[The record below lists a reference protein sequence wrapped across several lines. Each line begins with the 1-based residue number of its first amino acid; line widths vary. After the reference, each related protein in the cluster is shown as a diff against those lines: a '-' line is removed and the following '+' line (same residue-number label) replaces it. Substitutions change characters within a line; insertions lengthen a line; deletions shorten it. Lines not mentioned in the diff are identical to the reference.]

1 MTSKL
6 LRTEAEILAD
16 LRRDSYQNLLNFT
29 LSTMPNYVIGRHHAI
44 LANKLRRVVEGK
56 CKRLMI
62 FMPPRHGKSEI
73 ASVRFPAWAL
83 GRNPNLRI
91 IGCSYGAELARK
103 INRQVQK
110 VMDSE
115 AYHQVFPH
123 TRLNDRNVKTLQRPL
138 RNSDTFEIVGA
149 LGTYRAAGIGG
160 AITGTGADILIIDD
174 PIKNQ
179 KEANSLVFRDS
190 LWEWYTGTAYTRLEK
205 DGAVILIQTRWH
217 EDDLAGRL
225 LTEMQKGG
233 EYADKWEV
241 VTLEAI
247 KESENPLDWREH
259 GEALWD
265 WKYPIEALLG
275 IKQTV
280 GSIVFSAQYQ
290 QKPSPV
296 SGALFK
302 RSWWKYYREIPAEA
316 GEIIQVYDTA
326 QKPGITN
333 DWSVCATW
341 KKVSSGY
348 YLLDLW
354 RNKVEAPDLERLAVA
369 NYNKWLPNKVLIE
382 DKSSGS
388 SLIQYLQRNTT
399 LPVIPINPTADKE
412 TRAISA
418 TGTVEAGN
426 CYLPE
431 NARWVQDF
439 IVEHEQFPFGTFDD
453 QVDTTAMAINYFKTI
468 GQINPRVRRL

>member
-1 MTSKL
+1 MTTKL
-6 LRTEAEILAD
+6 LGTEAEILAD

-179 KEANSLVFRDS
+179 KEANSLVFRDA

-205 DGAVILIQTRWH
+205 GGAVILIQTRWH

-259 GEALWD
+259 GEPLWE

-296 SGALFK
+296 SGAL
-302 RSWWKYYREIPAEA
+302 
-316 GEIIQVYDTA
+316 
-326 QKPGITN
+326 
-333 DWSVCATW
+333 
-341 KKVSSGY
+341 
-348 YLLDLW
+348 L
-354 RNKVEAPDLERLAVA
+354 
-369 NYNKWLPNKVLIE
+369 
-382 DKSSGS
+382 
-388 SLIQYLQRNTT
+388 
-399 LPVIPINPTADKE
+399 
-412 TRAISA
+412 
-418 TGTVEAGN
+418 
-426 CYLPE
+426 
-431 NARWVQDF
+431 
-439 IVEHEQFPFGTFDD
+439 
-453 QVDTTAMAINYFKTI
+453 
-468 GQINPRVRRL
+468 